1 MAILSQLSDAFP
13 SDVMLRLLIVIFFA
27 VACPAVA
34 QVQLPADDNGQVQFQ
49 ETVRLTDKTR
59 SAKQVFAQS
68 QAWAE
73 RYFKQVNEPE
83 VQPDQEHGVLFVRGV
98 YPIGGQFVRFTMLIE
113 AKTGRY
119 RATITDLIGE
129 NNGLLS
135 PIQPVSATA
144 EDMQKAGGQAAK
156 PEVVEAVAKEQAELY
171 KALEAVCRDTLNN
184 LKTALNG

>member
-1 MAILSQLSDAFP
+1 
-13 SDVMLRLLIVIFFA
+13 MLRLLA
-27 VACPAVA
+27 VFLLLAACPTLA
-34 QVQLPADDNGQVQFQ
+34 QVRLPADANGQVQFQ

-59 SAKQVFAQS
+59 SAKQVFTQS

-73 RYFKQVNEPE
+73 RYFKPTNEPE

-98 YPIGGQFVRFTMLIE
+98 YPFGEQFVRFTMLIE

-171 KALEAVCRDTLNN
+171 KALEAACRDTLNN
-184 LKTALNG
+184 LKTALNS